1 MKRGIFRLRRGF
13 NLTLGACALLAG
25 VFLPAAAPGHDLWLQ
40 PSTYFAARGQDVG
53 VTLVLGE
60 HGQVEETKP
69 LRRADTPRF
78 GRFGA
83 RRPTQD
89 LLGDPAFKEGA
100 TTSTLS
106 FHAEGGSTL
115 LAMER
120 APKRLEQGSEEFTRY
135 LTEEG
140 QTEALARRT
149 QTGQVGQ
156 PGKERYRRYLK
167 TLVQDTEASSGAA
180 VLYRRRVGQR
190 LEILLENNPGRLR
203 PGQPVRVRV
212 RFENR
217 TLPGVRVTALH
228 RPRPDAPADRTLTA
242 TTDPEGRA
250 SFPPFD
256 VAGPWL
262 VRLVYVRPAV
272 VGASPPTPTPPG
284 DDVAWES
291 FWAAYSF
298 GVRLLPPVP
307 PVAPAHRRRD

>member
-1 MKRGIFRLRRGF
+1 MIRR
-13 NLTLGACALLAG
+13 NLCYAWLGAWALLVGGG
-25 VFLPAAAPGHDLWLQ
+25 VLPAARAHDLWLQ
-40 PSTYFAARGQDVG
+40 PSTYFAPRGQEVG
-53 VTLVLGE
+53 VSLVLGE
-60 HGQVEETKP
+60 HGQVGETKP
-69 LRRADTPRF
+69 LRRADIPRF

-89 LLGDPAFKEGA
+89 LLGDPALKEGA
-100 TTSTLS
+100 TTTTTVN
-106 FHAEGGSTL
+106 FRAEGGSTL

-120 APKRLEQGSEEFTRY
+120 APKRLDQGPEEFTRY

-140 QTEALARRT
+140 QTEALARRA
-149 QTGQVGQ
+149 QTGQNGQ
-156 PGKERYRRYLK
+156 PGRERYRRYLK
-167 TLVQDTEASSGAA
+167 TLVQDTEPSSGSA

-203 PGQPVRVRV
+203 PDQPVRVRV
-212 RFENR
+212 RFEDR
-217 TLPGVRVTALH
+217 ALPGVRVTALH

-256 VAGPWL
+256 AAGPWL
-262 VRLVYVRPAV
+262 VRLVYVRPA
-272 VGASPPTPTPPG
+272 APAAPPPNPPATG

-298 GVRLLPPVP
+298 GVRLLPPAAPAP